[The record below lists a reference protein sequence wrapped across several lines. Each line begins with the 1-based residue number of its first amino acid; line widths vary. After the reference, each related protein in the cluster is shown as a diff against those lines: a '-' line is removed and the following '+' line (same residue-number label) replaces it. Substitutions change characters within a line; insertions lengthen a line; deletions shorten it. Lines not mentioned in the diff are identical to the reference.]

1 MAKVTVPSINVG
13 DEIKEDTFNDFITS
27 ANAVPGSINADNVM
41 NEGIDRRNLAAD
53 SVQLVKNTSIHVYQ
67 FGDTDHDVVG
77 TSSFQ
82 TLSNPLAGHP
92 AAVGRPSP
100 IECDNGDWIM
110 VHCSFS
116 FRAVQPLTVAGSN
129 FGGQEVHFRL
139 IFDDIEAGTVMTE
152 IGGTERRFNHF
163 MVMDDLVSQ
172 HAHLRYS
179 CTIVAAF
186 QAVTTG
192 SGNNKIAVA
201 LQGRDMLT
209 RLSALLGQYQGGLT
223 IVSELKLIARVI
235 KR

>member
-1 MAKVTVPSINVG
+1 MAKVTVSSINVG
-13 DEIKEDTFNDFITS
+13 DEIKASTFDDFIIS

-41 NEGIDRRNLAAD
+41 DEGIDRRNLAAD
-53 SVQLVKNTSIHVYQ
+53 SVQLVRDSFIYVYQ
-67 FGDTDHDVVG
+67 YGDSDHDVTG

-82 TLSNPLAGHP
+82 TLTTGVAGQV
-92 AAVGRPSP
+92 AMVGNLTP

-116 FRAVQPLTVAGSN
+116 FRAATPLTAAGAN

-139 IFDDIEAGTVMTE
+139 IFDDLVAGTVLTE
-152 IGGTERRFNHF
+152 IGGTERRFNCF

-172 HAHLRYS
+172 HAQLRYS

-186 QAVTTG
+186 QAVTTSTG
-192 SGNNKIAVA
+192 KNKIAVG
-201 LQGRDMLT
+201 LQGRDRLT

-223 IVSELKLIARVI
+223 IVSELKLFARVI

>member
-27 ANAVPGSINADNVM
+27 ANDVPGSINADNVM

-53 SVQLVKNTSIHVYQ
+53 SVQLVKDTSIHVYQ
-67 FGDTDHDVVG
+67 FGDTDHDVTG
-77 TSSFQ
+77 TTSFQ

-92 AAVGRPSP
+92 AMVGRPNP

-116 FRAVQPLTVAGSN
+116 IKADPGNFLVPVAAAN
-129 FGGQEVHFRL
+129 KGGQEVHFRL
-139 IFDDIEAGTVMTE
+139 IFDDIEAGTVLSE
-152 IGGTERRFNHF
+152 IGGTERRFNSF
-163 MVMDDLVSQ
+163 MVMDDTNPQ
-172 HAHLRYS
+172 HAQLRYS

-201 LQGRDMLT
+201 LQARDMYSKDT
-209 RLSALLGQYQGGLT
+209 TIDGLT
-223 IVSELKLIARVI
+223 IVSELQLIARVI